1 MKRSVLFTIAALLL
15 VVALSLFA
23 PTYQRAAA
31 SPPMVTVL
39 LDGLPVRFDV
49 PPQIIN
55 GRTLVPFRL
64 IAEAININ
72 VNWDGDTRTISASDG
87 KTRVMLQIDN
97 KTAQVN
103 DLPSPLDAPPVIING
118 RTLVPLRFFSE
129 AFGCLVNW
137 DSETRT
143 IRIASPPR
151 NINVI
156 GFYALGAGAASSWL
170 DLFGVPF
177 PATGSGNTDIVRELA
192 LGWYTID
199 AQGNLLTR
207 TSRNAWQRPPG
218 WETVLATAKEFG
230 FRTEMVV
237 HENDRSGLLTT
248 FLNDEQA
255 MSRAVAAI
263 VQEASLYHG
272 VNLNLEEL
280 GLYAAGETR
289 QQIRDS
295 FTRFIAMLAPPLREA
310 GKTLTLTL
318 HPPNSSFRGYDYA
331 ALGQLADRI
340 VVMAHDYGPKPEPL
354 NRVVQAVE
362 MAIAEVPREKLILA
376 ISAPSETGESILEKI
391 GVAKRYRLQG
401 ISLWRLGLVT
411 EGMWMSLRQTIKRR
425 SSL

>member
-1 MKRSVLFTIAALLL
+1 MTMKGSAFTTLTVLLFT
-15 VVALSLFA
+15 VAIILSA
-23 PTYQRAAA
+23 PPYRQATA
-31 SPPMVTVL
+31 SSPVITVL
-39 LDGLPVRFDV
+39 LDTLPVHSDV

-64 IAEAININ
+64 LAEAININ
-72 VNWDGDTRTISASDG
+72 VNWDGNTRTISASDG
-87 KTRVMLQIDN
+87 KTRVTLQVDN
-97 KTAQVN
+97 KTAHVN
-103 DLPSPLDAPPVIING
+103 DLPSLLDAPPVIING
-118 RTLVPLRFFSE
+118 RTLIPLRFFSE
-129 AFGCLVNW
+129 AFGCRVNW
-137 DSETRT
+137 DSETKT
-143 IRIASPPR
+143 IEIASPR
-151 NINVI
+151 RAMNII
-156 GFYALGAGAASSWL
+156 GFYALGDARTSSWTNL
-170 DLFGVPF
+170 YGVPF
-177 PATGSGNTDIVRELA
+177 PDTGTGNTDLVRELA

-199 AQGNLLTR
+199 EQGNLLTR

-218 WETVLATAKEFG
+218 WETVLATAKDFG
-230 FRTEMVV
+230 FRTEMVI
-237 HENDRSGLLTT
+237 HENDRGGLLTT
-248 FLNDEQA
+248 FLNDEPA

-280 GLYAAGETR
+280 GLYATGETR

-340 VVMAHDYGPKPEPL
+340 VIMAHDYGPRPEPL

-362 MAIAEVPREKLILA
+362 MALAAVPREKLVLA
-376 ISAPSETGESILEKI
+376 ISTPSETAESINAKI

-411 EGMWMSLRQTIKRR
+411 TDMWTSLGQTIKTRR
-425 SSL
+425 